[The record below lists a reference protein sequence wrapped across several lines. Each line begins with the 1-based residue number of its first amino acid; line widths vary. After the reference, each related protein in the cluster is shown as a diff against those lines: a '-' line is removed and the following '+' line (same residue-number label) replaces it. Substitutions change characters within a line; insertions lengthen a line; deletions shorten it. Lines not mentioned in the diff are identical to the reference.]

1 MGICDDI
8 KKRFIRLS
16 RGQRKVAQFVIDN
29 PNIIATHIASDVGK
43 LIGVSESTVIRFCYA
58 MELSG
63 FCELQEKVKED
74 LMEKKESPIYDHPLL
89 TKKHEHLVS
98 EVMNRDITSIL
109 STIQQV
115 DEDKFEQA
123 IKWMHEMKFL
133 YVLGF
138 RQSSPSANFLTST
151 LSSYR
156 KHVKQIQHDVE
167 NIVQQISG
175 MDDQSLLIVIA
186 LDTVLEDVLTI
197 TKLSK
202 NKNAKVIAITS
213 SNLSPIRDYADVI
226 FTVGRHKH
234 SSTEV
239 ITASHSLIHALI
251 EGMVA
256 QNKKQYTS
264 FQKSNAQI
272 ESNFLFLDKAQNI

>member
-1 MGICDDI
+1 MSIRDDI

-29 PNIIATHIASDVGK
+29 PNIIVTHIASDVGK

-58 MELSG
+58 MDLSG
-63 FCELQEKVKED
+63 FCELQEKIKED
-74 LMEKKESPIYDHPLL
+74 LMEKKETAVLDHPLI
-89 TKKHEHLVS
+89 TKKHEHLIS
-98 EVMNRDITSIL
+98 EVMNRDITNIL

-123 IKWMHEMKFL
+123 IKWMHEKNFL

-138 RQSSPSANFLTST
+138 RQSSPSANFFTST
-151 LSSYR
+151 LSNYR
-156 KHVKQIQHDVE
+156 RHVKQIQHDVE
-167 NIVQQISG
+167 NIVNQISG

-186 LDTVLEDVLTI
+186 LDSVLEDVLTI

-202 NKNAKVIAITS
+202 NKNVKVIAIT
-213 SNLSPIRDYADVI
+213 NTTLSPIRDYADII
-226 FTVGRHKH
+226 FTVGGNKQ
-234 SSTEV
+234 SSV
-239 ITASHSLIHALI
+239 DAITALHSLIHALI

-256 QNKKQYTS
+256 QNRKQYEA

-272 ESNFLFLDKAQNI
+272 ESNFLFIEKAL